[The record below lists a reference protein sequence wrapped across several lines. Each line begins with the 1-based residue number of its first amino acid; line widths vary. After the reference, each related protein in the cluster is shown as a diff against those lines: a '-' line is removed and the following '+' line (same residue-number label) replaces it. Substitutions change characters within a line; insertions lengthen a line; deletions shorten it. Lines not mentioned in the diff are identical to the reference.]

1 MDVIESNLE
10 GEGEKGIGSWRGR
23 SKARPSCSGV
33 VERMYLRVI
42 VIVGVIG
49 CCVLED
55 NIVQLLLLGVELGWI
70 VEA

>member
-1 MDVIESNLE
+1 MIEANRE
-10 GEGEKGIGSWRGR
+10 GEGDTGIGSWSGR

-33 VERMYLRVI
+33 VERMSLRVI

-55 NIVQLLLLGVELGWI
+55 NIVHLLLLGVELGWI